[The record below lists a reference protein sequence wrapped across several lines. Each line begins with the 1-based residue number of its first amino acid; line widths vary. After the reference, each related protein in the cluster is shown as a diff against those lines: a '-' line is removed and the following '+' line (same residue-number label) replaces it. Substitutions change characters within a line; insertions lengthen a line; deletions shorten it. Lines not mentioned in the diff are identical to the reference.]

1 MREGSPPLLAVTE
14 WGALSEAS
22 RTFECDGRATVKVA
36 TTLWVDAS
44 EGVGCVD
51 SLPTPLAVAGE
62 EADTASTP
70 VALDTAVPLPPC
82 AALDDG
88 LQLPDWEATEG
99 VAMGVRLPAALA
111 VLLPVAS
118 AVAEAVDVPNTLS
131 LAAVPEGVEASV
143 PAEEPVAAAV
153 PASLV
158 DGDPVAL
165 SSLVEKGVLVRTALT
180 LVEAE

>member
-1 MREGSPPLLAVTE
+1 MREGNPPLLAVTE

-22 RTFECDGRATVKVA
+22 KAFECVGCATVKVA

-111 VLLPVAS
+111 VLLPVAN
-118 AVAEAVDVPNTLS
+118 AVTQAVGVPSTLS
-131 LAAVPEGVEASV
+131 LAAAPEGVEASV
-143 PAEEPVAAAV
+143 PAEEPVAKAE

-165 SSLVEKGVLVRTALT
+165 STLVAKGVRVIAALT